1 MIFHKTALIDQNP
14 TLPLLKISH
23 FTQRKAEV
31 FTVVCGTLLQGSVL
45 FSSLELLF
53 PLSSQSS
60 PASLV
65 SCYFLN
71 ITGTYSIRI
80 FWLFPLSGKLFPKQ
94 TRACSL
100 LSFRSLLKSQL
111 LSQAFPD
118 HLISISSSLPYFT
131 TALHFRFYFR
141 AINFITH
148 IIYFTYLSYFCMTF
162 SRGCKLHDMRAF
174 RLLCSLPVPLKPK
187 NVLGTE

>member
-80 FWLFPLSGKLFPKQ
+80 CTDCSLCLGNSSLNKQDLVPSYPSGLYSKVSFSVRLSLTTLFQFHHHCHTSQQPWTSGFTLEPLTLSHISYTLHIYLIFVWLSPGGVNSTIWELSVYFVHCLFP
-94 TRACSL
+94 
-100 LSFRSLLKSQL
+100 
-111 LSQAFPD
+111 
-118 HLISISSSLPYFT
+118 
-131 TALHFRFYFR
+131 
-141 AINFITH
+141 
-148 IIYFTYLSYFCMTF
+148 
-162 SRGCKLHDMRAF
+162 
-174 RLLCSLPVPLKPK
+174 
-187 NVLGTE
+187 